1 MNKGLIFDIRRFTV
15 HDGPGIRT
23 TVFFKG
29 CPLRCQWCHNP
40 ESQVLDTEE
49 TIKTIILDN
58 RTFRKKEI
66 AGRWMTP
73 NEVIQEIEKDRPF
86 YDESHGGVTFSGG
99 EPLMQPDFLSDL
111 LDRIKAKGIHTVLDT
126 SGYTSRANF
135 LSVIDKPDLFHYDI
149 KLINNT
155 DHQNY
160 TGVSNRRILEN
171 LLLLC
176 ENGKNVILR
185 FPVIPGITDTRKN
198 IDGVREL
205 VIKVKDHIHEI
216 DLLPWHGL
224 ANSKYK
230 RFNKP
235 NKLGKTRDLKKEDLA
250 WISEEFGKCGVKVK
264 LGGWRFRHRRR
275 SPRHNLPGQGG

>member
-15 HDGPGIRT
+15 YDGPGIRT

-49 TIKTIILDN
+49 TIKTIILEN

-73 NEVIQEIEKDRPF
+73 GEVIQEIEKDRPF

-99 EPLMQPDFLSDL
+99 EPLMQPDFLADL
-111 LDRIKAKGIHTVLDT
+111 LDRIKAKGIRTVLDT
-126 SGYTSRANF
+126 SGYATRAKF
-135 LSVIDKPDLFHYDI
+135 LSVIDKPDLFFYDI
-149 KLINNT
+149 KIINNA
-155 DHQNY
+155 DHKTY
-160 TGVSNRRILEN
+160 TGISNRRILEN

-176 ENGKNVILR
+176 EKGKNVILR

-198 IDGVREL
+198 IDGVKEL
-205 VIKVKDHIHEI
+205 LRKVKDHIHEI
-216 DLLPWHGL
+216 DLLPYHGL
-224 ANSKYK
+224 GKSKYL

-235 NKLGKTRDLKKEDLA
+235 NKLAKTRELMKEDLTG
-250 WISEEFGKCGVKVK
+250 IREEFRECGVKVK
-264 LGGWRFRHRRR
+264 VGG
-275 SPRHNLPGQGG
+275 

>member
-250 WISEEFGKCGVKVK
+250 WISEEFGECGVKVK
-264 LGGWRFRHRRR
+264 LGG
-275 SPRHNLPGQGG
+275 